1 MEQEQLG
8 RLALVNDE
16 QDNAMRSTEEQIVD
30 SEVKWLWFYG
40 GGGGWATN

>member
-16 QDNAMRSTEEQIVD
+16 QDNAMRSTEEKIVD
-30 SEVKWLWFYG
+30 G
-40 GGGGWATN
+40 